1 MYAYVLLNTLPSKEH
16 LIYNRLV
23 RTEEVEELYPL
34 FGEYD
39 IIFRLTIENIKEAG
53 KIIEEKIR
61 TIEGVLA
68 TKTLFGY

>member
-1 MYAYVLLNTLPSKEH
+1 MYAYVLLNTLPLKEH

-61 TIEGVLA
+61 MIEGVLA